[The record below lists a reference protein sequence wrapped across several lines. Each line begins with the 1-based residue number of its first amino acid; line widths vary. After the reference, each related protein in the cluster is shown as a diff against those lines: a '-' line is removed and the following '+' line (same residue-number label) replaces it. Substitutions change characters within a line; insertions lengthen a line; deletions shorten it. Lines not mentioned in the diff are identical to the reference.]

1 MNAQKFRSMW
11 RPLLMC
17 LFASMLLVGATC
29 ERTVELDI
37 DEPPPRL
44 VVNSSFTLGE
54 RVEVTV
60 AKSQSILDNSL
71 PEYLADAVV
80 SLYQGET
87 FLEQLELFIDPA
99 PRIPPY
105 YITSSFKPEAATT
118 YTIRVEAVGFE
129 TVVAHSFI
137 PEPVSLSR
145 LLVSDLQENNG
156 NEVYSRIF
164 TYQIELDFDDPLEE
178 ENYYHLNVFQEILDI
193 NLTQSGDTVVENRR
207 LERLPLVTSNSRIVP
222 DVLIG
227 GLLIKDKPS
236 AEDLTFD
243 VTVEIVPEFEALGKI
258 YAELRT
264 VSKEYYLYF
273 TTFNRQQN
281 QSDGPF
287 NDPIIIFNN
296 VENGHGYFAGY
307 NTTQDSVSLSF

>member
-1 MNAQKFRSMW
+1 MF
-11 RPLLMC
+11 LI
-17 LFASMLLVGATC
+17 GATC

-60 AKSQSILDNSL
+60 SKSQSILDTNL

-80 SLYQGET
+80 TLYQGDQ
-87 FLEQLELFIDPA
+87 FLEQLELFIDLG

-105 YITSSFKPEAATT
+105 YVSESFKPEAAVT

-129 TVVAHSFI
+129 TVEAHSFI
-137 PEPVSLSR
+137 PEPVELTR
-145 LLVSDLQENNG
+145 LEVSDLQENEG
-156 NEVYSRIF
+156 SEVYNRLF
-164 TYQIELDFDDPLEE
+164 TYEVALDFDDPVDE
-178 ENYYHLNVFQEILDI
+178 ENFYHLNIYQQVFDI
-193 NLTQSGDTVVENRR
+193 DISSNGDTTFYSPR
-207 LERLPLVTSNSRIVP
+207 LERLPLQTTNNKIVP
-222 DVLIG
+222 DMLIG
-227 GLLIKDKPS
+227 GLLIKDKPV
-236 AEDLTFD
+236 AEDLTFNIA
-243 VTVEIVPEFEALGKI
+243 VEIVPEFEALGKI

-264 VSKEYYLYF
+264 VSREYYLYF

-296 VENGHGYFAGY
+296 VEGGHGYFAGY
-307 NTTQDSVSLSF
+307 NTTQDSVQLSF

>member
-1 MNAQKFRSMW
+1 MNAQKFRFMW
-11 RPLLMC
+11 RPILMC
-17 LFASMLLVGATC
+17 VFAAMFLMGATC
-29 ERTVELDI
+29 ERTVDLDI

-60 AKSQSILDNSL
+60 SKSQSILDNSL
-71 PEYLADAVV
+71 PEYLANAIVT
-80 SLYQGET
+80 LYQGET
-87 FLEQLELFIDPA
+87 FLEQLELVIEPA

-105 YITSSFKPEAATT
+105 YVTTSFKPEAAVT

-129 TVVAHSFI
+129 TVEARSFI
-137 PEPVSLSR
+137 PEPVTLSSLK
-145 LLVSDLQENNG
+145 VSDLQENNG
-156 NEVYSRIF
+156 SETYSRIF
-164 TYQIELDFDDPLEE
+164 SYQIEVDFDDPADE
-178 ENYYHLNVFQEILDI
+178 ENYYHLNVFQEIFDI
-193 NLTQSGDTVVENRR
+193 SLTQTGDTVRENRR
-207 LERLPLVTSNSRIVP
+207 LERLPLMTTNNRIVP
-222 DVLIG
+222 DMLIG
-227 GLLIKDKPS
+227 GLLIKDKP
-236 AEDLTFD
+236 APEDLVFD
-243 VTVEIVPEFEALGKI
+243 VSVEIVPEFEALGKI

-307 NTTQDSVSLSF
+307 NTTQDSVLLSF

>member
-1 MNAQKFRSMW
+1 MLKSLKSMW
-11 RPLLMC
+11 RPLVMCIFAALLLM
-17 LFASMLLVGATC
+17 GATC
-29 ERTVELDI
+29 ERTVDLDI

-60 AKSQSILDNSL
+60 SKSQSILDNDL

-80 SLYQGET
+80 TLYQGET

-105 YITSSFKPEAATT
+105 YVTTSFKAEAATT

-129 TVVAHSFI
+129 TVEAHSFI
-137 PEPVSLSR
+137 PEPVSLSG
-145 LLVSDLQENNG
+145 LLVSDLREG
-156 NEVYSRIF
+156 TGSESYSRQF
-164 TYQIELDFDDPLEE
+164 SYQIQVDFEDPQDE
-178 ENYYHLNVFQEILDI
+178 ENYYHLNVFQEIFDI
-193 NLTQSGDTVVENRR
+193 SVTQNGDTVVQSRR
-207 LERLPLVTSNSRIVP
+207 LERLPLVTSNNRIVP
-222 DVLIG
+222 DMLIG
-227 GLLIKDKPS
+227 GLLIKDKP
-236 AEDLTFD
+236 APEDLTFD
-243 VTVEIVPEFEALGKI
+243 VSIEIVPEFEALGKI

-307 NTTQDSVSLSF
+307 NTTQDSVLLSF

>member
-1 MNAQKFRSMW
+1 MLKSFKSMW
-11 RPLLMC
+11 RLPLMCIFAAMLLM
-17 LFASMLLVGATC
+17 GATC
-29 ERTVELDI
+29 ERTVDLDI

-60 AKSQSILDNSL
+60 SKSQSILDTAL

-80 SLYQGET
+80 TLYQGET

-105 YITSSFKPEAATT
+105 YVTTSFKPEAATT

-129 TVVAHSFI
+129 TVEARSFI
-137 PEPVSLSR
+137 PEPVSLSG
-145 LLVSDLQENNG
+145 LQVSDLREG
-156 NEVYSRIF
+156 TGSESYSREF
-164 TYQIELDFDDPLEE
+164 SYQIQIDFEDPEDE
-178 ENYYHLNVFQEILDI
+178 ENYYHLNVFQEIFDI
-193 NLTQSGDTVVENRR
+193 SVTQNGDTVVQSRR
-207 LERLPLVTSNSRIVP
+207 LERLPLMTNNNRIVP
-222 DVLIG
+222 DMLIG
-227 GLLIKDKPS
+227 GLLIKDKP
-236 AEDLTFD
+236 APEDLTFD
-243 VTVEIVPEFEALGKI
+243 VSIEIVPEFEALGKI

-264 VSKEYYLYF
+264 VSKEYFLYF

-307 NTTQDSVSLSF
+307 NTTQDSVLLSF